1 MPDRVVEE
9 ISKGVEISI
18 IGIGSG
24 NKTDGQ
30 VVLLQDILGF
40 QKTTTPKHSKRHV
53 DV

>member
-1 MPDRVVEE
+1 MPNRVAEE
-9 ISKGVEISI
+9 ISKGVEIPI

-30 VVLLQDILGF
+30 VMLLQDILGF
-40 QKTTTPKHSKRHV
+40 QKTTTPKHFKRYV